1 MSPPVASSQAP
12 PLLRAGAPTSSS
24 AYGWALL
31 IPTLLLIRT
40 LIFAV
45 GVISVRTVHTLDQVD
60 AHNASGFPWMAFDSH
75 FYRYILINGYPP
87 GPQIPYQIAYFPL
100 FPFASRAL
108 LPLFATF
115 ANQQTA
121 AYLALLLLSTACSM
135 VGLCFTYAWARTITD
150 SRTAFIAT
158 LLTCLLPG
166 AVFFSA
172 GLTEGLFLMFVAI
185 TLYLMQKE
193 RLYAAAVVCGI
204 GSACRPTSIALAIT
218 LVLWTIYHS
227 RNLPMGRLA
236 ARVLLIG
243 ALSVAGAA
251 SYEAFLWH
259 RYQRIDAFK
268 VAEDKWDL
276 SNDPI
281 DSAGNQKIL
290 EGVDQT
296 WSSANLTATTAS
308 IQAHDLSEATHP
320 KLRKYSLAFFL
331 DLLSRT
337 SVWNRFMALA
347 LLGVI
352 IAAAC
357 QSTAVPRMLLVI
369 PAVILLMTYLP
380 NNGLRVSSIIRYESG
395 AIPLFVVMAIWLSA
409 PRRRPLLL
417 AIAVLSLIVQAY
429 YGFLYC
435 RGHWVG

>member
-1 MSPPVASSQAP
+1 MSPAVASAHAS
-12 PLLRAGAPTSSS
+12 PLRRAGATTSRT

-31 IPTLLLIRT
+31 IPSILVIRT
-40 LIFAV
+40 LVFVV
-45 GVISVRTVHTLDQVD
+45 GVISVHTVHSLNQVD

-75 FYRYILINGYPP
+75 FYRYLLLNGYPP
-87 GPQIPYQIAYFPL
+87 GPQVPYQIAYFPL

-108 LPLFATF
+108 LPLFAAF
-115 ANQQTA
+115 ASQQTA
-121 AYLALLLLSTACSM
+121 AYVAMLVLSTASAI

-150 SRTAFIAT
+150 TRTAFIAT

-166 AVFFSA
+166 AVFFSG

-193 RLYAAAVVCGI
+193 RLYTAAIVCGV
-204 GSACRPTSIALAIT
+204 GSACRPTSVALAIT
-218 LVLWTIYHS
+218 LVLWTVYHS

-236 ARVLLIG
+236 ARVILIG
-243 ALSVAGAA
+243 AISVAGAA

-259 RYQRIDAFK
+259 RYHRIDAYK
-268 VAEDKWDL
+268 VAEDKWDV
-276 SNDPI
+276 SSDPI
-281 DSAGNQKIL
+281 DSPGNQQIL

-296 WSSANLTATTAS
+296 WSSANLTATTAT
-308 IQAHDLSEATHP
+308 IQAHELSEPAHP
-320 KLRKYSLAFFL
+320 KLSPYSPAFVL

-347 LLGVI
+347 LLGII

-357 QSTAVPRMLLVI
+357 QSTVVPRLLLVL
-369 PAVILLMTYLP
+369 PSVILLMTYLP

-395 AIPLFVVMAIWLSA
+395 AIPLFVVIAIWLSA

-417 AIAVLSLIVQAY
+417 AIGGLSLVIQAY
-429 YGFLYC
+429 YGFLFC

>member
-1 MSPPVASSQAP
+1 MSPPVASAP
-12 PLLRAGAPTSSS
+12 APLLLRGDAAACRS
-24 AYGWALL
+24 AYGWTLV
-31 IPTLLLIRT
+31 IPTILVIRT

-45 GVISVRTVHTLDQVD
+45 GLISVHTVHTLDQVD
-60 AHNASGFPWMAFDSH
+60 PHNASGFPWMAFDSH
-75 FYRYILINGYPP
+75 FYRYILTTGYPA
-87 GPQIPYQIAYFPL
+87 GPQVPYQIAYFPL

-108 LPLFATF
+108 LPLFAAF
-115 ANQQTA
+115 ASEQNA
-121 AYLALLLLSTACSM
+121 AYIAMLTLSTASAI
-135 VGLCFTYAWARTITD
+135 VGLCFTYAWARAITD
-150 SRTAFIAT
+150 ARTAFIAT
-158 LLTCLLPG
+158 VLTCLLPG
-166 AVFFSA
+166 AVFLSA

-185 TLYLMQKE
+185 TLYLMQKK
-193 RLYAAAVVCGI
+193 RLYAAAMVCGI
-204 GSACRPTSIALAIT
+204 GSACRPTSVALAMT
-218 LVLWTIYHS
+218 LVLWTIYYS
-227 RNLPMGRLA
+227 RNLPIARLA

-243 ALSVAGAA
+243 ALSIAGAA

-268 VAEDKWDL
+268 IAEDKWDI
-276 SNDPI
+276 SSDPI
-281 DSAGNQKIL
+281 DSPANQAVL
-290 EGVDQT
+290 QGVDQT

-308 IQAHDLSEATHP
+308 IEAQEKIAAAHP
-320 KLRKYSLAFFL
+320 RPPKYSPAFFL
-331 DLLSRT
+331 DLLTRT

-357 QSTAVPRMLLVI
+357 QTTAVHRVLLVL

-409 PRRRPLLL
+409 PRRKPLLL
-417 AIAVLSLIVQAY
+417 AVGVLSLIVQAY
-429 YGFLYC
+429 YGFLFC